1 MEFLRKTDFPVYV
14 YASMGS
20 STGEGVKSRFSGEKE
35 NILTRSK
42 KVLCYKI
49 SCHFRTGMGG
59 DGQNVDWKKRKKE
72 MTGTIV
78 NTCTILAG
86 SLIGS
91 ILKKGIKENQQNALY
106 TAMGLAATGLGINAV
121 VQNMPK
127 SIYPVLFIVSLA
139 LGSLVGT
146 AIDIDGKFQKLTEK
160 LSVGQLSRGLSTGI
174 LLFCIGTLSILGPV
188 QSALY
193 GDHTYLFTNAALDF
207 VTSMVLASTY
217 GIGMALTAPVLF
229 CWQGA
234 IYAAACM
241 LGNFMTADM
250 MTELSVVGGFLI
262 AGSGLSILN
271 IRDCKT
277 MNMLPALVIPPV
289 FCWTVGFF

>member
-1 MEFLRKTDFPVYV
+1 
-14 YASMGS
+14 
-20 STGEGVKSRFSGEKE
+20 
-35 NILTRSK
+35 
-42 KVLCYKI
+42 
-49 SCHFRTGMGG
+49 
-59 DGQNVDWKKRKKE
+59 

-250 MTELSVVGGFLI
+250 MTELSVVGRFSDCRFRTVNSEYQGLQDDEHASCTGDSAGLLLDNRFL
-262 AGSGLSILN
+262 LN
-271 IRDCKT
+271 RKERYAVRQRYPGT
-277 MNMLPALVIPPV
+277 PV
-289 FCWTVGFF
+289 